1 MAILIISNYNDPST
15 DIVIDWIIFK
25 KKVPFRLTYEDF
37 IQDFN
42 VSKKLFN
49 NESSQTI
56 IYHKKTKFHI
66 ESAWFRSETNND
78 FQSKYFKKIINN
90 FELNGIQ
97 KYLRF
102 ENIKAKQLFL
112 GYSDIRWLSEFDIS
126 NINKFH
132 TLNKAKILGLKIPE
146 TLITNNKPDILS
158 FLRKHKN
165 TGLILKSIGENLS
178 LLIENK
184 TSFFQPIKVINEK
197 SVNNLPDFFMPS
209 LFQEKINKE
218 FDLRVFYLN
227 GVCYSMSIHT
237 NKDDYREGYMEACYN
252 PFQLPKSICI
262 RVHKLMKTLKLNI
275 GCIDFVKEKAS
286 NNYYFLEIN
295 PNGQFGF
302 VSSFCNYKL
311 EQEIAKYLCH
321 EN

>member
-132 TLNKAKILGLKIPE
+132 TLNKAK
-146 TLITNNKPDILS
+146 
-158 FLRKHKN
+158 
-165 TGLILKSIGENLS
+165 
-178 LLIENK
+178 
-184 TSFFQPIKVINEK
+184 
-197 SVNNLPDFFMPS
+197 
-209 LFQEKINKE
+209 
-218 FDLRVFYLN
+218 
-227 GVCYSMSIHT
+227 
-237 NKDDYREGYMEACYN
+237 
-252 PFQLPKSICI
+252 
-262 RVHKLMKTLKLNI
+262 
-275 GCIDFVKEKAS
+275 
-286 NNYYFLEIN
+286 
-295 PNGQFGF
+295 
-302 VSSFCNYKL
+302 
-311 EQEIAKYLCH
+311 
-321 EN
+321 